1 MKITEP
7 GHLIP
12 GAPKTE
18 RSRRMVTIDAA
29 DELITPDR
37 PAPVPDVH
45 RGVPDLSFRNE
56 HMVAESDLVA
66 GYNLMRA

>member
-1 MKITEP
+1 
-7 GHLIP
+7 
-12 GAPKTE
+12 
-18 RSRRMVTIDAA
+18 MVTIDAA